1 MGLLDLKTDLRSL
14 KFGRDRLNG
23 GSSNQPYIQKSIPDE
38 LSPTSP
44 DFLLRNGTLSRDI
57 TDSSRLLK
65 FFKDTKSLQG
75 TLFTAK
81 QELLSRQNP
90 IVQGQP
96 NRREPGKALYNPLNT
111 ILQVGGGGIGLHTE
125 KQGLIPIFNDREK
138 YFTAVKDLGGPN
150 SNNSDANRLVL
161 IYKKKIQDLDPLTSE
176 GSSAFQN
183 YKINDNDPNILFSYG
198 GGASGLGSTNI
209 KIYDRTISDQN
220 LPQGKDL
227 KIYQVGRAPF
237 YGRGGLKPGANGL
250 NFLGASA
257 DYFTYSD
264 INGEAI
270 PDPSNEEIEKL
281 TGINK
286 SGGQTKHYG
295 PSSDNS
301 TLSTDEKGLNLKTYQ
316 ARRPSPILNFKNNLG
331 ASIKENLTDA
341 KIGVNDEGQQITP
354 YGPSDDNS
362 TLSKDNRFSN
372 LKNYQARRPTPNLNL
387 KKNLGASIRENLT
400 EEETGIN
407 DDGQQTEPYGPQDD
421 NSTLS
426 KNNKGKNLKNYQ
438 ARRPTPN
445 LNLKNNLGASIR
457 ENLTEEETGINNDGQ
472 QITLY
477 GPSDNNS
484 TLSKDN
490 RGRNLKTYQ
499 TGLRNTGNL
508 NFKGSLGASISQSLT
523 DSQTGVNS
531 TNNQRLPDTKIGV
544 TNVSQSLAI
553 LGSGRDATLPGIFD
567 NRTILGVNGK
577 KIEKLPSYRTYKIKD
592 PVTNFATSS
601 SRSEAVEGKQII
613 KFFFEL
619 LNNDA
624 AGTSE
629 FLYFRAYID
638 SLSDNFKSDW
648 GKVKYSGRAENF
660 YQYNGFER
668 DISLGFSIVA
678 QSSDDLSSIYTKLN
692 TLAGVCAPDYSDI
705 GYMRGN
711 MIRITIGD
719 YIKSLPC
726 VVTGFNI
733 DGLIGNGNW
742 GLGEN
747 EQVPRYLKISGMNL
761 LPIHDFVPERGAQ
774 FFNVPTLATS

>member
-44 DFLLRNGTLSRDI
+44 DFLLRDGTLSRDI
-57 TDSSRLLK
+57 TDASRLLK
-65 FFKDTKSLQG
+65 FFKDTKSPQG
-75 TLFTAK
+75 ILFTAK

-96 NRREPGKALYNPLNT
+96 NRREPGRGLYNPLNT

-125 KQGLIPIFNDREK
+125 KQGFLPIFDDREK

-220 LPQGKDL
+220 RPQGKDL

-270 PDPSNEEIEKL
+270 PDPSNEEIEKF
-281 TGINK
+281 TGINE

-301 TLSTDEKGLNLKTYQ
+301 TLSTDEKGLDLKTYQ
-316 ARRPSPILNFKNNLG
+316 AI
-331 ASIKENLTDA
+331 
-341 KIGVNDEGQQITP
+341 
-354 YGPSDDNS
+354 
-362 TLSKDNRFSN
+362 
-372 LKNYQARRPTPNLNL
+372 
-387 KKNLGASIRENLT
+387 
-400 EEETGIN
+400 
-407 DDGQQTEPYGPQDD
+407 
-421 NSTLS
+421 
-426 KNNKGKNLKNYQ
+426 
-438 ARRPTPN
+438 RPTPN
-445 LNLKNNLGASIR
+445 LNLKNNLGTSIK
-457 ENLTEEETGINNDGQ
+457 ENLTDEEIGINDEGQ
-472 QITLY
+472 QINPY
-477 GPSDNNS
+477 GPQDDNT

-490 RGRNLKTYQ
+490 RGKNLKTYQ

-523 DSQTGVNS
+523 DDQTGVNS
-531 TNNQRLPDTKIGV
+531 TNNQRQPNTKIGV

-553 LGSGRDATLPGIFD
+553 TGSGRNSTLPGIFD
-567 NRTILGVNGK
+567 NRFDRITGK

-592 PVTNFATSS
+592 PVTTFANSS
-601 SRSEAVEGKQII
+601 SRSDEVEGKQII

-678 QSSDDLSSIYTKLN
+678 QRADELPSIYTKLN

-733 DGLIGNGNW
+733 EGLIGNGNW
-742 GLGEN
+742 GIGE
-747 EQVPRYLKISGMNL
+747 EAQVPRYLKISGLNL

-774 FFNVPTLATS
+774 FFNVPTLANS

>member
-270 PDPSNEEIEKL
+270 PDPSSEEIEKL

-295 PSSDNS
+295 PSSNNS
-301 TLSTDEKGLNLKTYQ
+301 TLSTDEKGLNLKEYQ

-331 ASIKENLTDA
+331 TSIRENLTDA
-341 KIGVNDEGQQITP
+341 KIGINDEGQQITP
-354 YGPSDDNS
+354 YGP
-362 TLSKDNRFSN
+362 
-372 LKNYQARRPTPNLNL
+372 
-387 KKNLGASIRENLT
+387 
-400 EEETGIN
+400 
-407 DDGQQTEPYGPQDD
+407 QDD
-421 NSTLS
+421 
-426 KNNKGKNLKNYQ
+426 
-438 ARRPTPN
+438 
-445 LNLKNNLGASIR
+445 
-457 ENLTEEETGINNDGQ
+457 
-472 QITLY
+472 
-477 GPSDNNS
+477 NS

-523 DSQTGVNS
+523 DDQTGVN
-531 TNNQRLPDTKIGV
+531 TTDNQRQPNTKIGV

-553 LGSGRDATLPGIFD
+553 SGSGRDATLPGIFD
-567 NRTILGVNGK
+567 NRFDRITK
-577 KIEKLPSYRTYKIKD
+577 KQITKLPSYRTYKIKD
-592 PVTNFATSS
+592 PVTTFATSS
-601 SRSEAVEGKQII
+601 SRSEKVEGKQII

-678 QSSDDLSSIYTKLN
+678 QRADELPSIYTKLN
-692 TLAGVCAPDYSDI
+692 TLAGVCAPDYSNI

-742 GLGEN
+742 GLGED

>member
-57 TDSSRLLK
+57 TDASRLLK
-65 FFKDTKSLQG
+65 FFKDTKSSQG
-75 TLFTAK
+75 ALFIAK

-125 KQGLIPIFNDREK
+125 KQGLLPIFDDGKK
-138 YFTAVKDLGGPN
+138 YFTAVKNLGGPN

-209 KIYDRTISDQN
+209 KIYDKTISDQN

-295 PSSDNS
+295 PFSDNS
-301 TLSTDEKGLNLKTYQ
+301 TLSTDEKSLDLKTYQSVRPSPTLNFKNNLGASTSESLTDEEIGINDEGQQINLYGPQDDNSTLSKDNKGLDLKNYQ

-331 ASIKENLTDA
+331 TSIKENLTDA
-341 KIGVNDEGQQITP
+341 KIGINDEGQQINP
-354 YGPSDDNS
+354 
-362 TLSKDNRFSN
+362 
-372 LKNYQARRPTPNLNL
+372 
-387 KKNLGASIRENLT
+387 
-400 EEETGIN
+400 
-407 DDGQQTEPYGPQDD
+407 
-421 NSTLS
+421 
-426 KNNKGKNLKNYQ
+426 
-438 ARRPTPN
+438 
-445 LNLKNNLGASIR
+445 
-457 ENLTEEETGINNDGQ
+457 
-472 QITLY
+472 Y

-523 DSQTGVNS
+523 DDQTGVNS
-531 TNNQRLPDTKIGV
+531 TDNQRQPGKLIGV
-544 TNVSQSLAI
+544 TNVSQSLAVNPGLI
-553 LGSGRDATLPGIFD
+553 NNKRNSDLPNIFD
-567 NRTILGVNGK
+567 NRTD
-577 KIEKLPSYRTYKIKD
+577 KITGEKITKFPSYRTYKIKD
-592 PVTNFATSS
+592 PVTTYLNSS
-601 SRSEAVEGKQII
+601 SKSDEVEGKQII

-624 AGTSE
+624 SGTSE
-629 FLYFRAYID
+629 YLYFRAYID

-678 QSSDDLSSIYTKLN
+678 QRADELPSIYTKLN
-692 TLAGVCAPDYSDI
+692 TLAGMCAPDYSDI

-711 MIRITIGD
+711 MVRITIGD

-733 DGLIGNGNW
+733 EGLIGNGNW
-742 GLGEN
+742 GVGEKS
-747 EQVPRYLKISGMNL
+747 QVPRYLKIGGMNL

-774 FFNVPTLATS
+774 FFDVPTLANS

>member
-220 LPQGKDL
+220 RPQGKDL

-301 TLSTDEKGLNLKTYQ
+301 TLSTDEKGLNLKEYQ

-331 ASIKENLTDA
+331 ASIRENLTDA
-341 KIGVNDEGQQITP
+341 KIGINDEGQQITP
-354 YGPSDDNS
+354 YGPSDN
-362 TLSKDNRFSN
+362 
-372 LKNYQARRPTPNLNL
+372 
-387 KKNLGASIRENLT
+387 
-400 EEETGIN
+400 
-407 DDGQQTEPYGPQDD
+407 

-445 LNLKNNLGASIR
+445 LNLKKNLGASIK
-457 ENLTEEETGINNDGQ
+457 ENLTEEETGINNEGQ
-472 QITLY
+472 QITPY
-477 GPSDNNS
+477 GPQDDNS

-490 RGRNLKTYQ
+490 KFPNLKTYQ

-508 NFKGSLGASISQSLT
+508 NFKGSLGASMAQSLT

-531 TNNQRLPDTKIGV
+531 TNNQRLPNTKIGV

-553 LGSGRDATLPGIFD
+553 SGSGRDATLPGIFD
-567 NRTILGVNGK
+567 NRTILGVNGEE
-577 KIEKLPSYRTYKIKD
+577 ITKLPSYRTYKIKD
-592 PVTNFATSS
+592 PVTTNVNSS
-601 SRSEAVEGKQII
+601 SRSEEVEGKQII

-678 QSSDDLSSIYTKLN
+678 QRPDDLPSIYTKLN

-742 GLGEN
+742 GLGED

-774 FFNVPTLATS
+774 FFNVPSLATS